1 MEALTKEQVSLLLA
15 GTRNRGGHERNIR
28 KFIESGE
35 LYVTVSDFPEYK
47 EKDRNGSEEHAYSGR
62 KEGRAWYGAVR

>member
-35 LYVTVSDFPEYK
+35 LYVTVRTSLSMRLRIRPC
-47 EKDRNGSEEHAYSGR
+47 
-62 KEGRAWYGAVR
+62 